1 MRAISMSLFEY
12 LQVPLFQKAFLGA
25 FLSGMGLSLL
35 GVVVL
40 TLNLTTVRFALMHV
54 ALLGA
59 AVSMVA
65 GFPPLPGAMIAIG
78 IAALLMGPAGDY
90 IQADTG
96 AIGVLFMT
104 GSLGLAFMLFY
115 KAGVSAMDAFALFT
129 GNILA
134 LQTADLWAIG
144 ILAGGIVFLFIV
156 FYREIQLVLYNPDLA
171 EGLGVPVKLI
181 RNGLL
186 LLTGLAIG
194 VNFRM
199 VGALLIDAA
208 VLLPA
213 MAALTLARGLKGVL
227 ALSAVFGIV
236 SQVGGLAVSM
246 AFDLPSGASITLA
259 AVGLVCLTSIL
270 KGFISKIRRVNWK

>member
-1 MRAISMSLFEY
+1 MS
-12 LQVPLFQKAFLGA
+12 GT
-25 FLSGMGLSLL
+25 GLSLL

-65 GFPPLPGAMIAIG
+65 GFSPLLGAMIAIG
-78 IAALLMGPAGDY
+78 IAALLLGPAGDY
-90 IQADTG
+90 IRADTG
-96 AIGVLFMT
+96 AVGVLFMT

-115 KAGVSAMDAFALFT
+115 KAGVPAMNAFALFT

-134 LQTADLWAIG
+134 LQTVDLWVIG
-144 ILAGGIVFLFIV
+144 ILAGVIVFLMVV

-194 VNFRM
+194 VNFRL

-227 ALSAVFGIV
+227 VLSAVFGV
-236 SQVGGLAVSM
+236 LSQVGGLAASM
-246 AFDLPSGASITLA
+246 IFDLPSGASITLT
-259 AVGLVCLTSIL
+259 AVGLVGLAGIL
-270 KGFISKIRRVNWK
+270 KNLVLKTRRVG

>member
-1 MRAISMSLFEY
+1 MSLFDY
-12 LQVPLFQKAFLGA
+12 FQVPLFQKAFLGA
-25 FLSGMGLSLL
+25 FLSGTGLSLL

-65 GFPPLPGAMIAIG
+65 GFSPLLGAMIAIG
-78 IAALLMGPAGDY
+78 IAALLLGPAGDY
-90 IQADTG
+90 IRADTG
-96 AIGVLFMT
+96 AVGVLFMT

-115 KAGVSAMDAFALFT
+115 KAGVPAMNAFALFT

-134 LQTADLWAIG
+134 LQTVDLWVIG
-144 ILAGGIVFLFIV
+144 ILAGVIVFLMVV

-194 VNFRM
+194 VNFRL

-227 ALSAVFGIV
+227 VLSAVFGV
-236 SQVGGLAVSM
+236 LSQVGGLAASM
-246 AFDLPSGASITLA
+246 IFDLPSGASITLT
-259 AVGLVCLTSIL
+259 AVGLVGLAGIL
-270 KGFISKIRRVNWK
+270 KNLVLKIRRVG

>member
-1 MRAISMSLFEY
+1 MGLFDY
-12 LQVPLFQKAFLGA
+12 LKVSLFQKAFLGA
-25 FLSGMGLSLL
+25 FLSGAGISLL

-59 AVSMVA
+59 AVSMVI
-65 GFPPLPGAMIAIG
+65 GFSPLLGALIGIG
-78 IAALLMGPAGDY
+78 IASLLLGPAGDS
-90 IQADTG
+90 IKIDTG

-134 LQTADLWAIG
+134 LQSLDLWAIG
-144 ILAGGIVFLFIV
+144 MLAGIIILIFII
-156 FYREIQLVLYNPDLA
+156 FYREIQMVLYNPVLA

-213 MAALTLARGLKGVL
+213 MAALSLARGLKEAL
-227 ALSAVFGIV
+227 ILSAIYGIV
-236 SQVGGLAVSM
+236 SQVGGLTASM
-246 AFDLPSGASITLA
+246 VFDLPSGASITLV
-259 AVGLVCLTSIL
+259 AVGLVCVTSL
-270 KGFISKIRRVNWK
+270 LNGLVSKLRGANER